1 MVLDSGRN
9 EGRILCQVGEN
20 EPRLSIEGGEGREEG
35 GEFKRA
41 NGGGDALLPNSVRVS
56 AEGVV
61 VGFYRSSRISGKI
74 AWRTLKK
81 EERKRK
87 REKKKT
93 KGSLFHLV
101 HSQPLGKKLFQLWLP
116 ISRVFALETK
126 VCLLVRRESKLS
138 IITIDRGFL
147 RFGKNLEILKI
158 YIYTAK

>member
-20 EPRLSIEGGEGREEG
+20 EPRLSIEGREGREEG

-41 NGGGDALLPNSVRVS
+41 NGEGDALLPNSVRVS

-81 EERKRK
+81 EERKRERK
-87 REKKKT
+87 RRKRQKDLFSTSFTANLWERNYSNYDCQ
-93 KGSLFHLV
+93 SLEF
-101 HSQPLGKKLFQLWLP
+101 
-116 ISRVFALETK
+116 
-126 VCLLVRRESKLS
+126 LLSKRKCVYS
-138 IITIDRGFL
+138 
-147 RFGKNLEILKI
+147 
-158 YIYTAK
+158 